1 MKSYWK
7 IIIIRLWNNR
17 TGQPSLVVPR
27 FLSCL
32 FLLSWLHRL
41 AGCPVIIF
49 VFFLFPAVVTSALVN
64 SRRHFIIRQT
74 VLILCRIRKSEQIP
88 VDLLVGYFGIDLCCT
103 NRGMPHHPADG
114 FNGYTITE
122 ANERGKT
129 MPGHV
134 EGQMTSQF
142 ALFFYHL
149 QAAAQTAGCRYEEK
163 FSVLS
168 LSLVFVDN
176 ATWNIE

>member
-17 TGQPSLVVPR
+17 TGTA
-27 FLSCL
+27 FT
-32 FLLSWLHRL
+32 
-41 AGCPVIIF
+41 GCPPFF
-49 VFFLFPAVVTSALVN
+49 VLSLSSFMATSPCRMSGYHLCLLPLS
-64 SRRHFIIRQT
+64 SRCN
-74 VLILCRIRKSEQIP
+74 VRIGKLSAS
-88 VDLLVGYFGIDLCCT
+88 
-103 NRGMPHHPADG
+103 ADG